1 MKKTVAFYKIKTQ
14 FILTRPENNST
25 TIILL
30 WGSDA
35 KTHFLNSFLIL
46 RQTSEHFLMFY
57 KIFIHT
63 YEH

>member
-1 MKKTVAFYKIKTQ
+1 MKKTVACYEIKTQ
-14 FILTRPENNST
+14 NNST

-30 WGSDA
+30 CGSNA